1 VPDPDTLSSFAAVR
15 SSDGALTVMIINKSL
30 TNSPLANVSLSNFSG
45 SGLAQAWQLTSANA
59 ITRLNDINFGGSN
72 INLTVPVQS
81 VTLLVIAPAMPTPT
95 PTPTPT
101 PSPSPTP
108 TPAVPV
114 LYTEQ
119 NSQRALALDSVN
131 FLRDPFGVT
140 NMQNFSGDHRTRII
154 LLAGNL
160 VLNAGENSSVITAQ
174 AQDAGG
180 NPYPLTVE
188 FVGKV
193 PGYDWLSEVV
203 VRFPDQMVYT
213 GDFWVSISLR
223 DVPSN
228 KAFVTIKP

>member
-1 VPDPDTLSSFAAVR
+1 
-15 SSDGALTVMIINKSL
+15 
-30 TNSPLANVSLSNFSG
+30 
-45 SGLAQAWQLTSANA
+45 
-59 ITRLNDINFGGSN
+59 
-72 INLTVPVQS
+72 
-81 VTLLVIAPAMPTPT
+81 
-95 PTPTPT
+95 
-101 PSPSPTP
+101 
-108 TPAVPV
+108 

-119 NSQRALALDSVN
+119 DSQRALALDSVN

-140 NMQNFSGDHRTRII
+140 NTQNFSGDHRTRVI

-160 VLNAGENSSVITAQ
+160 VLNEGENSSLITAQ

-193 PGYDWLSEVV
+193 PGHDWLSEVV
-203 VRFPDQMVYT
+203 VKFPDQMVYT

-223 DVPSN
+223 GVPSN